1 MSAAA
6 RLSGA
11 LPQAATLAAESVAWA
26 VAPREEVPERPL
38 NGSVNPGPETRVL
51 FHSHVLRRNFAGFPF
66 WVSCAPEACARIAD
80 RARLHAAWR
89 GFDTAATLA
98 TLAPESI
105 GVLRERMRLP
115 EQPATFPG
123 KRGFKM
129 LFTRT
134 PGNAAGTTEHALLG
148 ETEHWTRIRTEAGAP
163 SAEIST
169 DFLNA
174 ESEEDFQGGPAFSR
188 SFAWGLLMSNP
199 AHAGIGLQ
207 CEAGVHLPALTAAR
221 KIPQV
226 RLAMGAMGLELQPL
240 SLREP
245 GAAEAGYFRLQ
256 TRGGMDLSSEEL
268 HRRFAGKLKTLLD
281 VETKAAARW
290 NARDP
295 NLLQDRM
302 HRALRL
308 LQEARRMDYA
318 EMLLLTSFARAGVYQ
333 GIFPDS
339 LLSKL
344 ETLRV
349 QAQPAHLA
357 ATFSAMASA
366 EADRD
371 PAEEENAAR
380 AGLSRSVLAQA

>member
-1 MSAAA
+1 VSIAVPPP
-6 RLSGA
+6 GI
-11 LPQAATLAAESVAWA
+11 LPSAATLAAAPVSWA
-26 VAPREEVPERPL
+26 TTASSDP
-38 NGSVNPGPETRVL
+38 RVL
-51 FHSHVLRRNFAGFPF
+51 FHSHILRRNFAGFPF
-66 WVSCAPEACARIAD
+66 WVSCAPEACARIAE
-80 RARLHAAWR
+80 RARTHASWR

-98 TLAPESI
+98 ELPPETI
-105 GVLRERMRLP
+105 GVLRERMHLP

-134 PGNAAGTTEHALLG
+134 STEAPAGTSEHALLG
-148 ETEHWTRIRTEAGAP
+148 ETEHWTRIRTVVGAP
-163 SAEIST
+163 SAENPP

-174 ESEEDFQGGPAFSR
+174 EMNETDERFKVGHAFSR
-188 SFAWGLLMSNP
+188 SPVWGLLMSNP

-226 RLAMGAMGLELQPL
+226 RQAMAAMGLEMQPL

-268 HRRFAGKLKTLLD
+268 HHRFAGKLKSLLE
-281 VETKAAARW
+281 VETKVSLRW

-295 NLLQDRM
+295 NLLEDRM

-308 LQEARRMDYA
+308 LQEARRMEYA
-318 EMLLLTSFARAGVYQ
+318 ELLFLTSFARAGVYQ
-333 GIFPDS
+333 GIFPET
-339 LLSKL
+339 LLSRL
-344 ETLRV
+344 ETLRI
-349 QAQPAHLA
+349 QAQPAHLI
-357 ATFSAMASA
+357 ATHSEM
-366 EADRD
+366 ETTGEERDR
-371 PAEEENAAR
+371 AEEEYAR
-380 AGLSRSVLAQA
+380 RATLGRTVLSQA